1 VLLALSR
8 ELGLA
13 LGLGLVVVE
22 TRVLELGMLRLM
34 LEHLVTRTPP
44 VTPIVRRSLGLL
56 LVVGLRIVLVAA
68 GVVVGA
74 LVVGDGLFVLV
85 LARVSLVALGLGFFG
100 LLPLLGRAGLSG
112 LLRGGLALCCRLCY
126 GNRPLSGDIDGSVVV
141 VLVPGVA
148 VLGLVVV
155 SVGGG
160 FVVAHRLVDLVRIV
174 GRTLLHAGI
183 LAVGQLGLGLVVGRR
198 GLFGQVGLDRL
209 RGLGHVVDAARVLLV
224 VHVTPSRFQFGRSE
238 TEVP

>member
-1 VLLALSR
+1 LSS
-8 ELGLA
+8 L
-13 LGLGLVVVE
+13 
-22 TRVLELGMLRLM
+22 
-34 LEHLVTRTPP
+34 PP
-44 VTPIVRRSLGLL
+44 VLS
-56 LVVGLRIVLVAA
+56 
-68 GVVVGA
+68 
-74 LVVGDGLFVLV
+74 LV
-85 LARVSLVALGLGFFG
+85 LSSLVAGCSSSFWPASPS
-100 LLPLLGRAGLSG
+100 LPLAWASS
-112 LLRGGLALCCRLCY
+112 A
-126 GNRPLSGDIDGSVVV
+126 SF
-141 VLVPGVA
+141 PGVA

-160 FVVAHRLVDLVRIV
+160 FVVAHRLVDLVRVV